1 MSDRTRPRVISFDL
15 DGTLV
20 DFTYTALVWEVG
32 VPKLY
37 AEKHRIS
44 FEEAVSSVTGEYAAV
59 GDSSVK
65 WYDLH
70 YWLQH
75 FGLPAEGPTL
85 MEKHRKEVRLF
96 PEVREV
102 LEALSARYELI
113 VVSNAAREFV
123 EVEVNETGI
132 GKYFSRTF
140 SATSDFRQVK
150 ETPEFYHTVCEAI
163 GATPAS
169 MVHVGDHYEF
179 DYVVPRKLGME
190 AYYLDRN
197 GGARNGDFTVR
208 TLKEFV
214 EKISNP
220 ERVN

>member
-1 MSDRTRPRVISFDL
+1 VISFDL

-20 DFTYTALVWEVG
+20 DFTYTTLVWEVG
-32 VPKLY
+32 IPELY

-44 FEEAVSSVTGEYAAV
+44 LEEAVSAVTGEYAAV
-59 GDSSVK
+59 GDASIK
-65 WYDLH
+65 WYDLS
-70 YWLQH
+70 YWLAH
-75 FGLPAEGPTL
+75 FGLPADGPAL

-102 LEALSARYELI
+102 LEDLSSRHELI

-132 GKYFSRTF
+132 RKYFSRTF

-150 ETPEFYHTVCEAI
+150 ETPEFYHTVCELI
-163 GATPAS
+163 GVSPDS

-197 GGARNGDFTVR
+197 GGVSNGEFTVR

-214 EKISNP
+214 QKVNNP
-220 ERVN
+220 ECFN